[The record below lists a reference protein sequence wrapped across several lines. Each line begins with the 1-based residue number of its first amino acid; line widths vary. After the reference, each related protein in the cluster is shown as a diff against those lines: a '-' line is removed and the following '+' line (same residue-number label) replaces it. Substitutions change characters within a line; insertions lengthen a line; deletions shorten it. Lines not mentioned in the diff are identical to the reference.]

1 MKVLMENFTEN
12 IRDQI
17 PESDQ
22 LEQYHY
28 RQEEQEKEEEA
39 LRNAV
44 IKKQQGFFIKFKK
57 NKSFHFLFCID
68 AHGDE
73 ILQTVKIRAE
83 IKKLALTL
91 YLGESDLVRFIRI
104 IL

>member
-17 PESDQ
+17 LESDQ

-39 LRNAV
+39 LRDAV
-44 IKKQQGFFIKFKK
+44 IRKQKG
-57 NKSFHFLFCID
+57 
-68 AHGDE
+68 
-73 ILQTVKIRAE
+73 
-83 IKKLALTL
+83 
-91 YLGESDLVRFIRI
+91 
-104 IL
+104 

>member
-17 PESDQ
+17 LESDQ

-39 LRNAV
+39 LRDAV
-44 IKKQQGFFIKFKK
+44 IRKQKGWTCFCTSQGMT
-57 NKSFHFLFCID
+57 FL
-68 AHGDE
+68 
-73 ILQTVKIRAE
+73 
-83 IKKLALTL
+83 
-91 YLGESDLVRFIRI
+91 LV
-104 IL
+104 L

>member
-17 PESDQ
+17 SETAQ

-28 RQEEQEKEEEA
+28 RQEEQEQEEEA

-44 IKKQQGFFIKFKK
+44 IKRQKG
-57 NKSFHFLFCID
+57 LR
-68 AHGDE
+68 
-73 ILQTVKIRAE
+73 KI
-83 IKKLALTL
+83 
-91 YLGESDLVRFIRI
+91 YNHQ
-104 IL
+104 